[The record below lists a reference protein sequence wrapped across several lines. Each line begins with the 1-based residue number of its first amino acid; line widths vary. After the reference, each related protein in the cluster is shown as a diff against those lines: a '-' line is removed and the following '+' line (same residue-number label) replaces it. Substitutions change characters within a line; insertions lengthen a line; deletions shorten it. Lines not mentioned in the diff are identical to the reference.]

1 MNEKQHQDLEKKNLE
16 EQLENSGVRAAEI
29 NQNPNISL
37 EEGRNAAEGKG
48 TNAAGG
54 SASSTAEEHVPSSSD
69 PNASDLPSAR

>member
-1 MNEKQHQDLEKKNLE
+1 MNEKQQDSEKKNLE
-16 EQLENSGVRAAEI
+16 EQDLENSGVRAAEI

-54 SASSTAEEHVPSSSD
+54 SASSTAEEHVPSTSD